1 MSQNNLVKL
10 RCKETGEM
18 RWMHKNKKRVERKL
32 ELKKYSPKLR
42 KQVVFKE
49 VKK

>member
-1 MSQNNLVKL
+1 MAQQNLVKM
-10 RCKETGEM
+10 RSKESGELLYT
-18 RWMHKNKKRVERKL
+18 RKNKKRVERKL

-42 KQVVFKE
+42 KVVTFNE